1 MHFLAMSPNG
11 QGATDSY
18 NGQDF
23 FQIALGVVH
32 AQGKNGIWLEVGA
45 INIFTVVCLV
55 IALFKVQ
62 ATNKFTM
69 QWNSLTLQAKSQLP
83 KWME

>member
-1 MHFLAMSPNG
+1 MHFLAMSHNG
-11 QGATDSY
+11 QVATDSY

-23 FQIALGVVH
+23 FQIALEF
-32 AQGKNGIWLEVGA
+32 GKNGIWLEVGA